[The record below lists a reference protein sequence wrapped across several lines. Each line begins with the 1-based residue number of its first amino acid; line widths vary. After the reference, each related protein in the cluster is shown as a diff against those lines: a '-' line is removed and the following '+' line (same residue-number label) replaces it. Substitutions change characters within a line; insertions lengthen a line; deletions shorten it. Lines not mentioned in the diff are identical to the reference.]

1 MGPLATVA
9 ALAAR
14 VGEPIEGEQDIVLAD
29 AVLAEASAL
38 VRHHADEAW
47 PDGSVVPAVAVAITV
62 AAAARAYLNP
72 SGFQMERGDAVT
84 FNRTD
89 DYAAGAA
96 LTRAEINILK
106 SLSRLGNVNSLPLS
120 NPDTMRPRSSR
131 VGRDWDPCH
140 VDDRPYP
147 AGWGW

>member
-9 ALAAR
+9 ALASR
-14 VGEPIEGEQDIVLAD
+14 VGEPIEGEQDIALAD

-47 PDGSVVPAVAVAITV
+47 PDGSTVPAVAVAITV

-84 FNRTD
+84 FNRTE

-106 SLSRLGNVNSLPLS
+106 SLSRLGNVHSLPLS
-120 NPDTMRPRSSR
+120 NPDVIRPRSSASLT
-131 VGRDWDPCH
+131 GWDPCH